1 MSDMMDK
8 ILEESQHLD
17 MDLTLTCCLDDKN
30 SLENEHGFSPFQ
42 LAFVQNPKLIST
54 FADIPPALIQHN
66 SSKILPDN
74 LT

>member
-17 MDLTLTCCLDDKN
+17 MDLTLACCLDDKN
-30 SLENEHGFSPFQ
+30 SLANDHDFSTFQ
-42 LAFVQNPKLIST
+42 HVFGQNPKLTST
-54 FADIPPALIQHN
+54 FADISPTLIQHN
-66 SSKILPDN
+66 TSKILPDN